1 MFGHMSLKKTH
12 TQGVPTSAT
21 ADATAVVTPPT
32 CRPLSCCVAACVT
45 PPPSDQE
52 CLLLWHRYAMPTH
65 IQIHSALVA
74 VIAEHMALRARE
86 RGMCDCVQTVKAAA
100 LLHDIAKDYTI
111 RFGGNHAQLGGVWAL
126 EATGNPA
133 IAQGVVHH
141 VYWPWELDAA
151 TYFLPL
157 TVIYADKRVQHDTL
171 VSVRE
176 RFHDLFDRYATSE
189 WIRGRIALSL
199 NQALELEKVLGELL
213 EIDLDAC
220 TFDRGRMVQRT

>member
-1 MFGHMSLKKTH
+1 MFGYMSHKQIHYLGAT
-12 TQGVPTSAT
+12 TSAT
-21 ADATAVVTPPT
+21 ADATAVVAPPS
-32 CRPLSCCVAACVT
+32 CRPLSCCVSARAT
-45 PPPSDQE
+45 PPPGDRE
-52 CLLLWHRYAMPTH
+52 CLLLWQRHAMPRH
-65 IQIHSALVA
+65 IQTHSALVA
-74 VIAEHMALRARE
+74 AIAEHIALRARE

-133 IAQGVVHH
+133 LAQGVVHH
-141 VYWPWELDAA
+141 VFWPWELDPTAF
-151 TYFLPL
+151 FLPL
-157 TVIYADKRVQHDTL
+157 TVIYADKRVQHDRV

-189 WIRGRIALSL
+189 WIRGRIMLSL
-199 NQALELEKVLGELL
+199 NQALELERVLGQLL

-220 TFDRGRMVQRT
+220 TFDCGRLVQRT